1 MFKPAIQKTRV
12 LVILAIVNLLLFL
25 WASNSTGKIETP
37 GHEYKKQAAN
47 RMKSAMTVL
56 KETRY
61 GQNPVFLDAI
71 NDPNETGLVG
81 PKFSHISTGEGDL
94 DSKLSTLNPNFAALI
109 VEIFL
114 EADLSKGDKVA
125 VSFTGSMPGANLAVM
140 SACQVME
147 ITPYIVSSVGS
158 SHWGATDPDFTWIDM
173 EKILVSQDELTHQ
186 SIAVS
191 YGGKS
196 DAGGGMSPFGRE
208 QIDNAF
214 ERSGISK
221 FIESER
227 LSESVQTRIDLY
239 KESAHLNEYSV
250 YINVGGGAASVGA
263 LDQARDI
270 PPGFSLPSDLKS
282 IKGGSVIMQFASL
295 GIPIVHIL
303 NIRELCEKYGVKFAP
318 VPFPPIGKGKLFEVY
333 AYNITVTLTAL
344 CIALGSL
351 VGVAI
356 HSHNQIAHQR
366 DSYEPESIL

>member
-1 MFKPAIQKTRV
+1 M
-12 LVILAIVNLLLFL
+12 AIVNLLLFL
-25 WASNSTGKIETP
+25 WASNSTGKIEAP

-47 RMKSAMTVL
+47 LMESAMTVL

-140 SACQVME
+140 SACQVMG

-158 SHWGATDPDFTWIDM
+158 YHWGATDPDFTWIDM

-214 ERSGISK
+214 
-221 FIESER
+221 
-227 LSESVQTRIDLY
+227 
-239 KESAHLNEYSV
+239 A
-250 YINVGGGAASVGA
+250 
-263 LDQARDI
+263 
-270 PPGFSLPSDLKS
+270 
-282 IKGGSVIMQFASL
+282 MQ
-295 GIPIVHIL
+295 
-303 NIRELCEKYGVKFAP
+303 
-318 VPFPPIGKGKLFEVY
+318 
-333 AYNITVTLTAL
+333 
-344 CIALGSL
+344 
-351 VGVAI
+351 
-356 HSHNQIAHQR
+356 
-366 DSYEPESIL
+366 

>member
-1 MFKPAIQKTRV
+1 VFRPAIQKTRV
-12 LVILAIVNLLLFL
+12 LVTLAIVNLLLFL
-25 WASNSTGKIETP
+25 WASNSTGKIEAP
-37 GHEYKKQAAN
+37 GHGYKKQAAN
-47 RMKSAMTVL
+47 LMKSAMIVL

-61 GQNPVFLDAI
+61 GENPVFLDAI

-109 VEIFL
+109 VEILL

-140 SACQVME
+140 SACQVMG
-147 ITPYIVSSVGS
+147 ITPYIISSIGS
-158 SHWGATDPDFTWIDM
+158 SHWGATDPEFTWIDM
-173 EKILVSQDELTHQ
+173 EKTLVSKNVLNHQ

-196 DAGGGMSPFGRE
+196 DSGGGMSPFGRE
-208 QIDNAF
+208 QISNAF

-221 FIESER
+221 FIEVAR
-227 LSESVQTRIDLY
+227 LSESVQTRLSVFE
-239 KESAHLNEYSV
+239 ESALLNEYSV
-250 YINVGGGAASVGA
+250 YINVGGGAASVGT
-263 LDQARDI
+263 LDQAREI
-270 PPGFSLPSDLKS
+270 PPGFSMPSDLKS
-282 IKGGSVIMQFASL
+282 IGDGSVLMQFASM

-303 NIRELCEKYGVKFAP
+303 NIRELCDRYGVKFAP

-333 AYNITVTLTAL
+333 AYNLPITITAL
-344 CIALGSL
+344 FIALGSL

-356 HSHNQIAHQR
+356 HSYNQIAHQR

>member
-25 WASNSTGKIETP
+25 WASNSTGKIEAP
-37 GHEYKKQAAN
+37 GHEYKIQAAN

-61 GQNPVFLDAI
+61 GENPVFLDAI

-114 EADLSKGDKVA
+114 EAELTKGAKVA

-140 SACQVME
+140 SACEVME

-158 SHWGATDPDFTWIDM
+158 SHWGATSPDFTWIDM
-173 EKILVSQDELTHQ
+173 EKILVSQDKLTHQ

-208 QIDNAF
+208 QIYNAF

-221 FIESER
+221 FIEVER
-227 LSESVQTRIDLY
+227 LSESVQTRLDLY
-239 KESAHLNEYSV
+239 KESAHLNEYSA
-250 YINVGGGAASVGA
+250 YINVGGGAASVGT
-263 LDQARDI
+263 LDQAREI
-270 PPGFSLPSDLKS
+270 PPGFSMPSDLKS
-282 IKGGSVIMQFASL
+282 IRDGSMLMQFASM
-295 GIPIVHIL
+295 GVPIVHIL
-303 NIRELCEKYGVKFAP
+303 NIRELCKKYGVKFAP
-318 VPFPPIGKGKLFEVY
+318 VPFPPIGQGKLFEVY
-333 AYNITVTLTAL
+333 AYNLTVTLAAL

-356 HSHNQIAHQR
+356 HSHNQIANQR

>member
-1 MFKPAIQKTRV
+1 MFRPAIQKTRV
-12 LVILAIVNLLLFL
+12 LVTLAIVNLLLFL
-25 WASNSTGKIETP
+25 WASNSTGKIEAP
-37 GHEYKKQAAN
+37 GHGYKKQAAN
-47 RMKSAMTVL
+47 LMKSAMIVL

-61 GQNPVFLDAI
+61 GENPVFLDAI

-109 VEIFL
+109 VEILL

-140 SACQVME
+140 SACQVMG
-147 ITPYIVSSVGS
+147 ITPYIISSIGS
-158 SHWGATDPDFTWIDM
+158 SHWGATDPEFTWIDM
-173 EKILVSQDELTHQ
+173 EKTLVSKNVLNHQ

-196 DAGGGMSPFGRE
+196 DSGGGMSPFGRE
-208 QIDNAF
+208 QISNAF
-214 ERSGISK
+214 ERSEISK
-221 FIESER
+221 FIEVAR
-227 LSESVQTRIDLY
+227 LSESVQTRLSVFE
-239 KESAHLNEYSV
+239 ESALLNEYSV
-250 YINVGGGAASVGA
+250 YINVGGGAASVGT
-263 LDQARDI
+263 LDQAREI
-270 PPGFSLPSDLKS
+270 PPGFSMPSDLKS
-282 IKGGSVIMQFASL
+282 IGDGSVLMQFASM

-303 NIRELCEKYGVKFAP
+303 NIRELCDRYGVKFAP

-333 AYNITVTLTAL
+333 AYNLPITITAL
-344 CIALGSL
+344 FIALGSL

-356 HSHNQIAHQR
+356 HSYNQIAHQR